1 MASGNC
7 YSANGRLMFRKDDSW
22 ILCHGVG
29 ILQTDGKPFG
39 HCWIEKGSQVY
50 DFSNGKNAV
59 ISKSKYYKL
68 GGIPVKG
75 HKNYKYTLDEVRKK
89 IVKTGHWGPWD
100 SNPPR

>member
-1 MASGNC
+1 MGDC
-7 YSANGRLMFRKDDSW
+7 HQANGSKMLSLGSGFVL
-22 ILCHGVG
+22 IHG
-29 ILQTDGKPFG
+29 IALLASDGKPFG